1 MLTREEAYS
10 LLRQYLHDDKLIK
23 HCIAVE
29 SIMRKLAMRLNEDV
43 ELWGLIGLLHDIDYD
58 ITNRDLKRHGLEALK
73 ILSGKLPQIAL
84 EAIAAHNEDNGFVPS
99 IEESKRIAIALR
111 AADHISGLIIATAL
125 VMPHRKIDEIKL
137 STLKRKFKSKDFAR
151 NVSRE
156 HIRRIEELG
165 IALDE
170 FLQLALEA
178 LKSIAKELGL

>member
-10 LLRQYLHDDKLIK
+10 LLKQYLRDDKLIK

-29 SIMRKLAMRLNEDV
+29 AIMRRLATRLNEDA
-43 ELWGLIGLLHDIDYD
+43 ELWSLIGLLHDIDYD

-84 EAIAAHNEDNGFVPS
+84 EAIAAHNENNGFVPS
-99 IEESKRIAIALR
+99 MEKSKRIAIALR
-111 AADHISGLIIATAL
+111 AADHVSGLIIATAL
-125 VMPHRKIDEIKL
+125 VMPHKRIDEIKL
-137 STLKRKFKSKDFAR
+137 STLKRKFKSKDFAKS
-151 NVSRE
+151 VSRE
-156 HIRRIEELG
+156 RIQKIEELG

-178 LKSIAKELGL
+178 LKGIAKELGL